1 MLNCARSA
9 LAALK
14 FSMAL
19 KTIAAKEVRS
29 ESEPRKYSTI
39 LQPRSAVGAC
49 SKSCIRK
56 IATNEIYMA
65 VLETINQG
73 TQNVQKGVGVRT
85 AV

>member
-1 MLNCARSA
+1 MLNCDSSD

-29 ESEPRKYSTI
+29 ESKPRKYSTV

-49 SKSCIRK
+49 SKSYIRK
-56 IATNEIYMA
+56 IATDEH
-65 VLETINQG
+65 
-73 TQNVQKGVGVRT
+73 
-85 AV
+85 